1 MGKLDGKVAII
12 TGGARGMG
20 AAHAR
25 RFVEE
30 GASVVIADVLTD
42 LGAKLADDLGE
53 RAMFAE
59 LDVRDRE
66 RWTDI
71 VTQTVQRFG
80 RLDVLVNN
88 AGIFRRESIETH
100 SHEMWDEVIGVN
112 LTGIWNGTKAVIPAL
127 KAAGGGS
134 IINVS
139 STAGMTGYAWLPA
152 YTTSKWGI
160 RGLTK
165 TSALDLGQYGIRVN
179 SVHPGFVRT
188 PMTEELGDNTAN
200 VALHRTAADTELTPL
215 VLFLASDDSAFST
228 GAEFIADGGESAGL
242 PVHN

>member
-1 MGKLDGKVAII
+1 MPKLEGKVAII

-25 RFVEE
+25 GFVAE
-30 GASVVIADVLTD
+30 GAKVVIADVLEAEGKQ
-42 LGAKLADDLGE
+42 LVEELGE
-53 RAMFAE
+53 NAIFAP
-59 LDVRDRE
+59 LDVRDRDGWD
-66 RWTDI
+66 RVVQQATGTYGP
-71 VTQTVQRFG
+71 VT
-80 RLDVLVNN
+80 VLVNN

-112 LTGIWNGTKAVIPAL
+112 LTGIWNGTKAVIPGM
-127 KAAGGGS
+127 KAAGTGS

-139 STAGMTGYAWLPA
+139 STAGITGYAYLPA
-152 YTTSKWGI
+152 YSASKWAI

-165 TSALDLGQYGIRVN
+165 TTALDLGTFGIRAN

-215 VLFLASDDSAFST
+215 VIFLASDDSAFAT
-228 GAEFIADGGESAGL
+228 GAEFIADGGESAGI
-242 PVHN
+242 PVQ

>member
-1 MGKLDGKVAII
+1 MGILDGKVAII
-12 TGGARGMG
+12 TGAARGMG

-25 RFVEE
+25 RFVAE
-30 GASVVIADVLTD
+30 GANVVLADVLD
-42 LGAKLADDLGE
+42 DQGEAVAKELGDAARYLH
-53 RAMFAE
+53 
-59 LDVRDRE
+59 LDVRDRD
-66 RWTDI
+66 RWDEI
-71 VTQTVQRFG
+71 VAAAVAEFG
-80 RLDVLVNN
+80 RVDVLVNN

-100 SHEMWDEVIGVN
+100 SHELWDEVIGVN
-112 LTGIWNGTKAVIPAL
+112 LTGIWNGTKAVIEAM

-139 STAGMTGYAWLPA
+139 STAGMTGYAYLPA

-165 TSALDLGQYGIRVN
+165 TTALDLGGYKIRAN

-188 PMTEELGDNTAN
+188 PMTEDLGDNTAN
-200 VALHRTAADTELTPL
+200 VALHRTAADTELCGL
-215 VLFLASDDSAFST
+215 VLFLASDEAAFCT

-242 PVHN
+242 PPH

>member
-25 RFVEE
+25 LFVAE
-30 GASVVIADVLTD
+30 GARVVLADVLEQEGRAIAAE
-42 LGAKLADDLGE
+42 LGDSA
-53 RAMFAE
+53 RFVP
-59 LDVRDRE
+59 LDVRDRDQ
-66 RWTDI
+66 WNVVVATAISD
-71 VTQTVQRFG
+71 FG
-80 RLDVLVNN
+80 RVDVLVNN
-88 AGIFRRESIETH
+88 AGIFRREPIETH

-112 LTGIWNGTKAVIPAL
+112 LTGVWNGTKAVISAMRQ
-127 KAAGGGS
+127 AGGGS

-139 STAGMTGYAWLPA
+139 STAGITGYAFLPA
-152 YTTSKWGI
+152 YSASKWAL

-165 TSALDLGQYGIRVN
+165 STALDLGGFGIRAN
-179 SVHPGFVRT
+179 TVHPGFVRT

-200 VALHRTAADTELTPL
+200 VALHRQAEDTEVSPL

-228 GAEFIADGGESAGL
+228 GGEFIADGGESAGI
-242 PVHN
+242 PAR